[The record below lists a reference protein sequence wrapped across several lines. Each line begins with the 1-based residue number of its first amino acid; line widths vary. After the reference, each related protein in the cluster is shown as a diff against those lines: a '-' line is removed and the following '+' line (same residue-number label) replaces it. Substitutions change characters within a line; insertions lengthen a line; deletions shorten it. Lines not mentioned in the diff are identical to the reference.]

1 MKKKQ
6 KRVLFM
12 KHRIYD
18 AFDVSLELRLQ
29 VQHCTTKTLWSQ
41 AYNIVKVYVFKLSL
55 KLIVWSWRLN
65 E

>member
-1 MKKKQ
+1 
-6 KRVLFM
+6 M